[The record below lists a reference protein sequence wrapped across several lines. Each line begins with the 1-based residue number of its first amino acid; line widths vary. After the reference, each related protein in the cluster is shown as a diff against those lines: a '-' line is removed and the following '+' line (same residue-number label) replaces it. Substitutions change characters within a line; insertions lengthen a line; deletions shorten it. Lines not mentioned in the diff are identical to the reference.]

1 MYFCIRLYLTGF
13 RVNGYTKSLMDVKHC
28 YALKSESKSESSPLV
43 ENSSQMGVVKTWF
56 GVLMGVDLHT
66 FGWAL
71 ASPPVLSSPHP
82 PNLAMSI
89 HLNEYFHSMQHER
102 HLNR

>member
-1 MYFCIRLYLTGF
+1 MYFCIRLYLTDF
-13 RVNGYTKSLMDVKHC
+13 RVNGYTKSVMDVKHC

-66 FGWAL
+66 FGWAF
-71 ASPPVLSSPHP
+71 APPPSPESPPPILLCLFTLS
-82 PNLAMSI
+82 
-89 HLNEYFHSMQHER
+89 EYFHSMQHER